1 MMSRIWLTF
10 SLSFAISCSKPTPI
24 ESMSPTAHQ
33 NFSIVG
39 GKESTQESVLKKYVV
54 LIFDSPTNTYC
65 TGLLIRKN
73 IVLTAAHCIEK
84 NSTNLTLAFGLAP
97 IKGQYILR
105 KSDRAIPHPEYNKKT
120 VNNRNDLALIS
131 IDGQAPA
138 GFEPLKI
145 ADETFPLSAGLIFTA
160 AGYGRTLAPQSSGI
174 LRQVELKIEKFS
186 EDGTQFY
193 VNQNTAKGICN
204 GDSGGPALMR
214 YLGADYAVGVASA
227 LTWTNQTENEKKDI
241 CSERSVYINLKK
253 YKTWIQES
261 IDDLLK

>member
-1 MMSRIWLTF
+1 MISRIWFILIWGFTT
-10 SLSFAISCSKPTPI
+10 ACSKPTPL
-24 ESMSPTAHQ
+24 ELSLPDAHQ
-33 NFSIVG
+33 QFAIIG

-73 IVLTAAHCIEK
+73 VVLTAAHCIEK
-84 NSTNLTLAFGLAP
+84 SSTNLTLAFGLAP

-105 KSDRAIPHPEYNKKT
+105 RSDRAIPHPEYNKKT
-120 VNNRNDLALIS
+120 VNNRNDLALLS

-145 ADETFPLSAGLIFTA
+145 ADETFPLSAGLVFTA
-160 AGYGRTLAPQSSGI
+160 AGYGRTAEPQSSGI
-174 LRQVELKIEKFS
+174 LRQVELKIEKLS

-214 YLGADYAVGVASA
+214 YLGNDYAVGVASA
-227 LTWTNQTENEKKDI
+227 LTWTNQAEMEAKDV
-241 CSERSVYINLKK
+241 CAERSVYINLKK
-253 YKTWIQES
+253 YKPWIQES
-261 IDDLLK
+261 IDKLLK

>member
-1 MMSRIWLTF
+1 MISRICCILILGCTV
-10 SLSFAISCSKPTPI
+10 SCSKPTPL
-24 ESMSPTAHQ
+24 ESEIPTAHQ
-33 NFSIVG
+33 QFSIVG

-84 NSTNLTLAFGLAP
+84 SSTNLTLAFGLAP

-105 KSDRAIPHPEYNKKT
+105 KSDRAIPHPQYNKKSL
-120 VNNRNDLALIS
+120 NNRNDLALLS
-131 IDGQAPA
+131 IDGQAPG

-145 ADETFPLSAGLIFTA
+145 ADEAFPLSAGLIFTA
-160 AGYGRTLAPQSSGI
+160 AGYGRTLEPQSSGI
-174 LRQVELKIEKFS
+174 LRQVELKIENFS

-214 YLGADYAVGVASA
+214 YLGTDYAVGVASA
-227 LTWTNQTENEKKDI
+227 LTWTNQTENEAKDA
-241 CSERSVYINLKK
+241 CSERSIYISLKK
-253 YKTWIQES
+253 YKSWIQES